1 MQLDRDR
8 QERRTGRASVDR
20 RKLANDAMRLS
31 TESRAL
37 GAAVI
42 TVTMWAS
49 SFVAIRALAGTFSP
63 GSITIGRL
71 LVGIVVFVAV
81 ALPRSR
87 PVISRS
93 DLICVLL
100 FGVLW
105 FGLYS
110 VGLNA
115 GERQVD
121 AGTAV
126 MLVNVGPILIALFAR
141 LFLREGLPAQVILGC
156 FVAFLGTAVVA
167 ASSSVGGSV
176 ASSTQGVALVLS
188 ATVAY
193 AAAATFQKR
202 ALQRVPAGWVNVI
215 GMLAAC
221 VVCLPFAPGLVAE
234 LRTSGPSKWAWL
246 VYLGVFPTA
255 IGFTTWAYA
264 LARTSAVRTA
274 AVTYLMPPVTIG
286 LSWLVLAEFPR
297 ALAVLGGAICL
308 AGVALA
314 RSKSLPRMPRRRPR
328 SVGDG

>member
-1 MQLDRDR
+1 
-8 QERRTGRASVDR
+8 
-20 RKLANDAMRLS
+20 MRLS
-31 TESRAL
+31 TESRAF
-37 GAAVI
+37 AAALI
-42 TVTMWAS
+42 TVAMWAS

-71 LVGIVVFVAV
+71 LVGIVVLVAV

-93 DLICVLL
+93 DFICVLL
-100 FGVLW
+100 FGILW

-126 MLVNVGPILIALFAR
+126 MLVNVGPILIALFAG
-141 LFLREGLPAQVILGC
+141 LFLREGLPAQVIVGC
-156 FVAFLGTAVVA
+156 LVAFLGTAVVA
-167 ASSSVGGSV
+167 TSSSVGGSV

-202 ALQRVPAGWVNVI
+202 ALQRVPAAWVNVI

-221 VVCLPFAPGLVAE
+221 VMCLPFAPGLVAE
-234 LRTSGPSKWAWL
+234 LRTAGPSQWAWL

-264 LARTSAVRTA
+264 LARTSAGRTA
-274 AVTYLMPPVTIG
+274 AVTYLMPPLTIG
-286 LSWLVLAEFPR
+286 LSWLLLAELPTL
-297 ALAVLGGAICL
+297 LAIGGGAICV

-314 RSKSLPRMPRRRPR
+314 RSKSRPR
-328 SVGDG
+328 LPERSLRGVGDG

>member
-1 MQLDRDR
+1 M
-8 QERRTGRASVDR
+8 
-20 RKLANDAMRLS
+20 
-31 TESRAL
+31 
-37 GAAVI
+37 I

-71 LVGIVVFVAV
+71 LVGIVVLVAV

-110 VGLNA
+110 IGLNA

-126 MLVNVGPILIALFAR
+126 MLVNVGPILIAVFAG
-141 LFLREGLPAQVILGC
+141 LFLGEGLPAQVILGC

-167 ASSSVGGSV
+167 ASSSDGGSV
-176 ASSTQGVALVLS
+176 ASSTLGVGLVLG

-202 ALQRVPAGWVNVI
+202 ALQRIPAAWVNVI

-221 VVCLPFAPGLVAE
+221 LLCLPFAPGLVAE
-234 LRTSGPSKWAWL
+234 LKTAGPSQCAWL

-264 LARTSAVRTA
+264 LARASAGRTA
-274 AVTYLMPPVTIG
+274 AVTYLMPPLTIG
-286 LSWLVLAEFPR
+286 LSWLLLAELPTL
-297 ALAVLGGAICL
+297 LAIVGGAICV

-314 RSKSLPRMPRRRPR
+314 RSKSLPWLRRRR
-328 SVGDG
+328 LRGVGDGSGIA

>member
-1 MQLDRDR
+1 M
-8 QERRTGRASVDR
+8 
-20 RKLANDAMRLS
+20 
-31 TESRAL
+31 
-37 GAAVI
+37 
-42 TVTMWAS
+42 
-49 SFVAIRALAGTFSP
+49 
-63 GSITIGRL
+63 
-71 LVGIVVFVAV
+71 
-81 ALPRSR
+81 
-87 PVISRS
+87 
-93 DLICVLL
+93 LL

-126 MLVNVGPILIALFAR
+126 MLVNLGPILIALFAG
-141 LFLREGLPAQVILGC
+141 LFLREGLPAQVMLGC

-167 ASSSVGGSV
+167 TSSSDGGSV
-176 ASSTQGVALVLS
+176 ASSTQGVELVLG

-202 ALQRVPAGWVNVI
+202 ALQRIPAAWVNVI

-221 VVCLPFAPGLVAE
+221 LVCLPFAPGLVAE
-234 LRTSGPSKWAWL
+234 LKTAGPSQWAWL

-264 LARTSAVRTA
+264 LARASAGRTA
-274 AVTYLMPPVTIG
+274 AVTYLMSPLTIG
-286 LSWLVLAEFPR
+286 LSWLLLAELPTL
-297 ALAVLGGAICL
+297 LAIVGGAICV

-314 RSKSLPRMPRRRPR
+314 RSKSLPRLPESGLRG
-328 SVGDG
+328 VGER

>member
-1 MQLDRDR
+1 
-8 QERRTGRASVDR
+8 
-20 RKLANDAMRLS
+20 MRLS

-37 GAAVI
+37 GAAMI

-71 LVGIVVFVAV
+71 LVGIVVLVAV

-126 MLVNVGPILIALFAR
+126 MLVNLGPILIALFAG

-167 ASSSVGGSV
+167 TSSSDAGSV
-176 ASSTQGVALVLS
+176 ASSTQGVELVLG
-188 ATVAY
+188 ATIAY

-202 ALQRVPAGWVNVI
+202 ALQRIPAAWVNVI

-221 VVCLPFAPGLVAE
+221 LVCLPFAPGLVAE
-234 LRTSGPSKWAWL
+234 LKTAGPSQWAWL

-264 LARTSAVRTA
+264 LARASAGRTA
-274 AVTYLMPPVTIG
+274 AVTYLMPPLTIG
-286 LSWLVLAEFPR
+286 LSWLLLAEFPTL
-297 ALAVLGGAICL
+297 LAIVGGAICV

-314 RSKSLPRMPRRRPR
+314 RSKSLPRLPEPGLRG
-328 SVGDG
+328 VGER

>member
-1 MQLDRDR
+1 M
-8 QERRTGRASVDR
+8 G
-20 RKLANDAMRLS
+20 LS

-37 GAAVI
+37 GAAMI

-71 LVGIVVFVAV
+71 LVGIVVLVAV

-126 MLVNVGPILIALFAR
+126 MLVNVGPILIALFAG

-167 ASSSVGGSV
+167 TSSLDGGSV
-176 ASSTQGVALVLS
+176 ASSTQGVGLVLG

-193 AAAATFQKR
+193 ATAATFQKR
-202 ALQRVPAGWVNVI
+202 ALQRIPAAWVNVI
-215 GMLAAC
+215 GMLAAGL
-221 VVCLPFAPGLVAE
+221 VCLPFAPGLVAE
-234 LRTSGPSKWAWL
+234 LKTAGPSQWAWL

-264 LARTSAVRTA
+264 LARASAGRTA
-274 AVTYLMPPVTIG
+274 AVTYLMPPFTIL
-286 LSWLVLAEFPR
+286 LSWLLLAELPTL
-297 ALAVLGGAICL
+297 LAIVGGAICVV
-308 AGVALA
+308 GVALA
-314 RSKSLPRMPRRRPR
+314 RSKSLPWLPRRTAEDSR
-328 SVGDG
+328 

>member
-1 MQLDRDR
+1 
-8 QERRTGRASVDR
+8 
-20 RKLANDAMRLS
+20 MRLS

-37 GAAVI
+37 GAAMI

-71 LVGIVVFVAV
+71 LVGIVVLVAV

-126 MLVNVGPILIALFAR
+126 MLVNLGPILIALFAG
-141 LFLREGLPAQVILGC
+141 LFLREGLPAQVMLGC

-167 ASSSVGGSV
+167 TSSSDGGSV
-176 ASSTQGVALVLS
+176 ASSTQGVELVLG

-202 ALQRVPAGWVNVI
+202 ALQRIPAAWVNVI

-221 VVCLPFAPGLVAE
+221 LVCLPFAPGLVAE
-234 LRTSGPSKWAWL
+234 LKTAGPSQWAWL

-264 LARTSAVRTA
+264 LARASAGRTA
-274 AVTYLMPPVTIG
+274 AVTYLMSPLTIG
-286 LSWLVLAEFPR
+286 LSWLLLAELPTL
-297 ALAVLGGAICL
+297 LAIVGGAICV

-314 RSKSLPRMPRRRPR
+314 RSKSLPRLPESGLRG
-328 SVGDG
+328 VGER

>member
-1 MQLDRDR
+1 
-8 QERRTGRASVDR
+8 
-20 RKLANDAMRLS
+20 MRLS

-37 GAAVI
+37 GAAMI

-71 LVGIVVFVAV
+71 LVGIVVLVAV

-126 MLVNVGPILIALFAR
+126 MLVNLGPILIALFAG
-141 LFLREGLPAQVILGC
+141 LFLREGLPAQVMLGC

-167 ASSSVGGSV
+167 TSSSDGGSV
-176 ASSTQGVALVLS
+176 ASSTQGVELVLG

-202 ALQRVPAGWVNVI
+202 ALQRIPTAWVNVI

-221 VVCLPFAPGLVAE
+221 LVCLPFAPGLVAE
-234 LRTSGPSKWAWL
+234 LKTAGPSQWAWL

-264 LARTSAVRTA
+264 LARASAGRTA
-274 AVTYLMPPVTIG
+274 AVTYLMSPLTIG
-286 LSWLVLAEFPR
+286 LSWLLLAELPTL
-297 ALAVLGGAICL
+297 LAIVGGAICV

-314 RSKSLPRMPRRRPR
+314 RSKSLPRLPESGLRG
-328 SVGDG
+328 VGER